1 MTSSGQREAASA
13 VSLVAAR
20 AQSPYMTVK
29 QTATYLNTTE
39 NALRVAMTRRA
50 NHLPTQYRFGRRVLF
65 KRAEVEACVRPVEH

>member
-1 MTSSGQREAASA
+1 MTHPPQVPSPP
-13 VSLVAAR
+13 
-20 AQSPYMTVK
+20 QSPYWTVK

-65 KRAEVEACVRPVEH
+65 KRVEVEASVKPFRT